1 MRILIVDD
9 DAMSRGAVASF
20 LSEDL
25 GHEVV
30 ECDRGERALEIFAE
44 NPFPAVISDV
54 KMPGIDGI
62 ELLHKIRK
70 TRSPDQTC
78 FVLMTG
84 FGDMETAIQAL
95 RAGAC
100 DFLLKPLNIEELAVV
115 LSRIEETI
123 RRADGALA
131 GGPDGADRAA
141 GAGQRM
147 SGDPGGIP
155 GASAFVDVPEVGRV
169 GLYSDAMRAASSMAQ
184 NLHSYRTVPVL
195 IEGETGTGKEIMA
208 RMVHHGSGDHKV
220 GPFVTVNCS
229 AITPTLFESELFG
242 YEKGAFTGA
251 SGSGKAGKL
260 EQAQGG
266 TLFLDEI
273 GDLPPDLQ
281 PKLLR
286 VLQQREMYRVGSV
299 QKIRLDV
306 RLIGATNKELEA
318 MVSAGGFRQD
328 LYYRLNVGR
337 IFVPPLRD
345 RPEDILPLAQ
355 MFLKKFSER
364 HGRRFRFIG
373 AEARKALRRHDWPGN
388 VRELENTIERLT
400 LLHDD
405 EELKPEYL
413 SIGDVGPLQAV
424 GNGAALDPGKIVL
437 PPDSLDL
444 ELLEQEIV
452 RKALRKFDGNKSK
465 AAAYLGLSRGAFYT
479 RLRRQGK

>member
-1 MRILIVDD
+1 LRILIVDD

-123 RRADGALA
+123 RQADGALA

-273 GDLPPDLQ
+273 GEITMRMQIDLLQ
-281 PKLLR
+281 VLEDKIFYKVGGTQPITADFR
-286 VLQQREMYRVGSV
+286 V
-299 QKIRLDV
+299 IA
-306 RLIGATNKELEA
+306 ATNADLEQA
-318 MVSAGGFRQD
+318 IRNRTFRQD
-328 LYYRLNVGR
+328 LFYRLNV
-337 IFVPPLRD
+337 IAFTMPPLRE
-345 RPEDILPLAQ
+345 RREDIPLLAAHFLAQ
-355 MFLKKFSER
+355 FTQEVNRGVER
-364 HGRRFRFIG
+364 ISRDAMDELMLH
-373 AEARKALRRHDWPGN
+373 EWPGN
-388 VRELENTIERLT
+388 VRELSNAIERAVVVCKTNTITPYDLPIGTCLE
-400 LLHDD
+400 D
-405 EELKPEYL
+405 ELKTRYFSL
-413 SIGDVGPLQAV
+413 NDVEKQHILKILQQTNWNISKSSV
-424 GNGAALDPGKIVL
+424 ILGVDRSTLYNKIKRY
-437 PPDSLDL
+437 DL
-444 ELLEQEIV
+444 
-452 RKALRKFDGNKSK
+452 KHP
-465 AAAYLGLSRGAFYT
+465 
-479 RLRRQGK
+479 